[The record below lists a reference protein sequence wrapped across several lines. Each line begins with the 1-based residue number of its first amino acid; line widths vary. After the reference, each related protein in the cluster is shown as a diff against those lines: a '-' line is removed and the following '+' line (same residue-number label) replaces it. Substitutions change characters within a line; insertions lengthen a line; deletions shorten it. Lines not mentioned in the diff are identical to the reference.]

1 METNQHLFKELE
13 AAERLFSDGSIKN
26 AQKRL
31 RNVLKESK
39 SLDKIPNK
47 LRHKINAAISKSR
60 YFDEI
65 SSFATNPKRN
75 DLINKLDDLIKNPNN
90 NPRKHAH
97 KIHEIH
103 TQWQLLDLSSKPAS
117 KSQWL
122 NFNDLTKKAWEPCK
136 EYFDEI
142 KQIKVKNASKRNE
155 IINDI
160 NKFVNDHLF
169 ELSLTNLL
177 ISLIISFLFEAFL
190 TLICFISSKYS
201 LQGSHAFLVRS
212 LKFSHCDFD
221 AGLLDRSNN
230 CH

>member
-39 SLDKIPNK
+39 ALDKIPNK

-122 NFNDLTKKAWEPCK
+122 NFNDLT
-136 EYFDEI
+136 
-142 KQIKVKNASKRNE
+142 
-155 IINDI
+155 
-160 NKFVNDHLF
+160 
-169 ELSLTNLL
+169 LSL
-177 ISLIISFLFEAFL
+177 IHI
-190 TLICFISSKYS
+190 
-201 LQGSHAFLVRS
+201 
-212 LKFSHCDFD
+212 
-221 AGLLDRSNN
+221 
-230 CH
+230 